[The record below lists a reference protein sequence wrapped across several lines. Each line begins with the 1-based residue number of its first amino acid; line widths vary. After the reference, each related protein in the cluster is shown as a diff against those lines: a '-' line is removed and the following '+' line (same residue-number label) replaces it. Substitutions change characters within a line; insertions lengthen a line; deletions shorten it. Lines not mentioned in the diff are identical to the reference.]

1 MFKNRITLS
10 HDNLHLLVY
19 ILENLDN
26 SKRVAKKF
34 KINDLVKTID
44 SSDTGFV
51 QDIAHTSY
59 WESETNNGKTWQYL
73 IDDCSGCYSW
83 FKQHELKLIKR

>member
-1 MFKNRITLS
+1 MT
-10 HDNLHLLVY
+10 Y
-19 ILENLDN
+19 TYN

-34 KINDLVKTID
+34 KINDLVKTND
-44 SSDTGFV
+44 SSNTGFV

-59 WESETNNGKTWQYL
+59 WESETKNGKTWQYL